1 MAPPIDTKKGGFYE
15 TQQPK
20 KGGIITINKAPSQ
33 GFPNS
38 LHAKTSVFFSPSTP
52 SKMKKKV
59 SSTTTALTAHVKQEV
74 VTADS
79 KIQMLARCKTNL
91 FSAESSLICKF
102 NLEWS

>member
-20 KGGIITINKAPSQ
+20 KGKKGGIITIYKAPPQ

-52 SKMKKKV
+52 SKMKKSV
-59 SSTTTALTAHVKQEV
+59 INNNCIDCTRQTRS
-74 VTADS
+74 
-79 KIQMLARCKTNL
+79 CN
-91 FSAESSLICKF
+91 C
-102 NLEWS
+102 